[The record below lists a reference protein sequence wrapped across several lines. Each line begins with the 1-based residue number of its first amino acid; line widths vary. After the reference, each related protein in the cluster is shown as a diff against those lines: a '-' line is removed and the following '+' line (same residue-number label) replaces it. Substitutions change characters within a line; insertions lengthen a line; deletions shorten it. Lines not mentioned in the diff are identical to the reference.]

1 MNKAYLTITKFWHNP
16 IIQVLITN
24 EGLGLR
30 MEIEDFKKA
39 VKEEVSKGADLD
51 GAISKVIDGIK
62 EESRKAV

>member
-1 MNKAYLTITKFWHNP
+1 MDKAYLTITKFWHSP

-30 MEIEDFKKA
+30 MDIEDFKKA
-39 VKEEVSKGADLD
+39 VRAELSREANLEA
-51 GAISKVIDGIK
+51 AISRVIDGIK